1 MMDKPQ
7 SQPPESERIAG
18 STPDQDT
25 PAAVLGD
32 LWNALDVLP
41 AARST
46 PNLASSTME
55 MAAVSVARG
64 VPSSRPVDAK
74 RGLSERWRWMVAGV
88 IVSASLA
95 AGFVTGSA
103 GNGAGNNRR
112 SPRAPE
118 LAVVITHLETLEE
131 AGSIAFLE
139 AFAQGDYVVPTFS
152 GRDGAWRGRA
162 GGQPRPPENSAE
174 GADAPATDESA
185 DGVDERLYVP
195 TPELDAAIEDFR
207 RVFLAGE
214 WVLPPPSVQE
224 EEADNSAR
232 DMIAAMDAA
241 QQFEFNRIAYGE
253 LAPSQREAY
262 LALAQALADPNRSD
276 LVDAARLWHAWV
288 EFADP
293 VERAG
298 LVQLPASER
307 MEWLDRR
314 MRQWRRFMPGRG
326 GEDERPEGSSGGRG
340 GAGRGPAD
348 GQRLDA
354 EAKAPAA

>member
-1 MMDKPQ
+1 MDKSQ
-7 SQPPESERIAG
+7 SQPPELDRIAG

-32 LWNALDVLP
+32 LWDALDVLP

-64 VPSSRPVDAK
+64 LPASRPFDPQ

-103 GNGAGNNRR
+103 GTGAGNSRR

-139 AFAQGDYVVPTFS
+139 AFASGDYVVPTFS
-152 GRDGAWRGRA
+152 GRDGVWRGRA
-162 GGQPRPPENSAE
+162 GGPPRPPENAAE
-174 GADAPATDESA
+174 AASAPATDEGA
-185 DGVDERLYVP
+185 DRVDERPYVP

-207 RVFLAGE
+207 RAFIVGE
-214 WVLPPPSVQE
+214 WVLPPPSVHE
-224 EEADNSAR
+224 EEADDSAR

-253 LAPSQREAY
+253 LAPSQRDAY
-262 LALAQALADPNRSD
+262 LALAQALADPERRD

-298 LVQLPASER
+298 LVQLPATER

-326 GEDERPEGSSGGRG
+326 GEDERTEGAPGGRG
-340 GAGRGPAD
+340 GGGRGPGD
-348 GQRLDA
+348 GQRREA
-354 EAKAPAA
+354 EAETPAA